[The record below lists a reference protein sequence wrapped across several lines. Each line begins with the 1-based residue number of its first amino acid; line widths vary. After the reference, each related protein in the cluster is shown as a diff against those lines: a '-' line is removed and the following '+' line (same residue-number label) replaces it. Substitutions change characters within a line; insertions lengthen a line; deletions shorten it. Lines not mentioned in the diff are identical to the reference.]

1 MSEFNNRIS
10 AQRDI
15 LLLINSA
22 EWSEELYGLSSGAI
36 ERWITA
42 NNIKKQSALIQL
54 IQEAA
59 SKLFFLSNKSQEQ
72 ITDEYRMLSKEVQDL
87 TEKIKREVMEI
98 YNWGQSKIK

>member
-36 ERWITA
+36 ERWINA

-72 ITDEYRMLSKEVQDL
+72 ITDEYKALSKEVQGL
-87 TEKIKREVMEI
+87 TEKIKHEVI
-98 YNWGQSKIK
+98 SL

>member
-22 EWSEELYGLSSGAI
+22 GWHEELYGLSSGAI
-36 ERWITA
+36 ERWINA

-72 ITDEYRMLSKEVQDL
+72 ITDEYRALSKEVQGL
-87 TEKIKREVMEI
+87 TEKIKREVM
-98 YNWGQSKIK
+98 KIRH